1 MRKLKKNIKIILLQE
16 TTCQL
21 YKEYLKMAL
30 ELYKKEFTNI
40 WASVF
45 LSSMCVFWK
54 VIHTR
59 EIKKCLM
66 SATLS
71 TVILLSIL
79 DNYKVIS
86 YYFSRAAD
94 FNLISFFFFPLQA
107 VSACSFVLMQFFF
120 GQEGG
125 LHGSQRFCNF
135 LYFYAHLDIS
145 QPSSR
150 EIISGQLVL
159 MDILIINNKIK
170 RKCTEE
176 AFQKLGLKEVIII
189 LYHRTGTNSQYN
201 IIFTR
206 TAT

>member
-1 MRKLKKNIKIILLQE
+1 MSHNLRRKQQQNKNEKAKKNIKIILLQE

-54 VIHTR
+54 AIHTR

-94 FNLISFFFFPLQA
+94 FNLISFFFSPYKLYQHVVLFW
-107 VSACSFVLMQFFF
+107 CSFFF
-120 GQEGG
+120 G
-125 LHGSQRFCNF
+125 
-135 LYFYAHLDIS
+135 
-145 QPSSR
+145 
-150 EIISGQLVL
+150 
-159 MDILIINNKIK
+159 
-170 RKCTEE
+170 
-176 AFQKLGLKEVIII
+176 
-189 LYHRTGTNSQYN
+189 
-201 IIFTR
+201 
-206 TAT
+206 

>member
-54 VIHTR
+54 AIHTR

-94 FNLISFFFFPLQA
+94 FNLISFFFFPPT
-107 VSACSFVLMQFFF
+107 SCISMQFCFDVVFF
-120 GQEGG
+120 WIGR
-125 LHGSQRFCNF
+125 RFTW
-135 LYFYAHLDIS
+135 ITK
-145 QPSSR
+145 
-150 EIISGQLVL
+150 
-159 MDILIINNKIK
+159 IL
-170 RKCTEE
+170 
-176 AFQKLGLKEVIII
+176 
-189 LYHRTGTNSQYN
+189 
-201 IIFTR
+201 
-206 TAT
+206 